1 MPQLPFLIHK
11 MYIDLICLVCAE
23 GDVAGIVELLQAIE
37 EDSDEGDMSPA
48 EILRYQ
54 DPLDGMKTGLHVAI
68 EKSQQEVAWALL
80 WLASGIPTSAF
91 PEEVTRDAQ
100 VMGSGRQ
107 TTQGP
112 DIRGLQTSSGTSVA
126 DVAEGMGGTWAALLG
141 AGFLQ
146 L

>member
-1 MPQLPFLIHK
+1 M
-11 MYIDLICLVCAE
+11 CAE

-37 EDSDEGDMSPA
+37 EDSDEGDLSPA
-48 EILRYQ
+48 ELLRYQ
-54 DPLDGMKTGLHVAI
+54 DPLDSMKSGLHLAI
-68 EKSQQEVAWALL
+68 EKSQQEAVWALL
-80 WLASGIPTSAF
+80 WLASDIPTSAF

-107 TTQGP
+107 FTQGP
-112 DIRGLQTSSGTSVA
+112 DIRGLQDSNGYAAAEVA
-126 DVAEGMGGTWAALLG
+126 TRMGGTWAALLG

>member
-1 MPQLPFLIHK
+1 MHV
-11 MYIDLICLVCAE
+11 VCAE

-48 EILRYQ
+48 EVLRYQ
-54 DPLDGMKTGLHVAI
+54 DPLDGMKTGLHVAV
-68 EKSQQEVAWALL
+68 EKSQQEAVWALL
-80 WLASGIPTSAF
+80 WLASEVPTSAF

-100 VMGSGRQ
+100 SMGSSRQ

-112 DIRGLQTSSGTSVA
+112 DIRGLRTSSGKSAA
-126 DVAEGMGGTWAALLG
+126 DVAETMGGTWAALLG

-146 L
+146 Q